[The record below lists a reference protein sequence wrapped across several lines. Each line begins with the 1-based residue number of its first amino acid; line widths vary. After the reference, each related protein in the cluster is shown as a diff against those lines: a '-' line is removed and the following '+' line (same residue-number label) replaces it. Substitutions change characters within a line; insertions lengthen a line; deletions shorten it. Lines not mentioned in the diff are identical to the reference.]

1 MTDIGDKVRTFIA
14 DCIDEYPAEADR
26 IKVDISVRW
35 GTCEVSLSN
44 AKSPLYYSKEIK
56 LAEIRERPDIKAV
69 ALEVY
74 K

>member
-1 MTDIGDKVRTFIA
+1 MTDIGNKVRTFIA
-14 DCIDEYPAEADR
+14 DCIDEYPAEPDR
-26 IKVDISVRW
+26 IDVSISVRW

-44 AKSPLYYSKEIK
+44 FQSPLYYSKKIK
-56 LAEIRERPDIKAV
+56 LAEIRERPDIKTV